1 MWVNMESQQFMKLN
15 ENNWNIWKF
24 QMRVVLIAKD
34 LFVITNGD
42 IQKPDVLKAAELKKY
57 EIYNVRAQE
66 VLLMCVESR
75 PQSHILM
82 CKTANEIWT
91 KQKTIYE
98 HQLSMNIHLLQLQFF
113 NLKSENGVMD
123 FLSKI

>member
-75 PQSHILM
+75 P
-82 CKTANEIWT
+82 
-91 KQKTIYE
+91 
-98 HQLSMNIHLLQLQFF
+98 
-113 NLKSENGVMD
+113 
-123 FLSKI
+123 